1 MDNTVTPVAN
11 WFAGGEHIYLIIA
24 GWEDGRDSCTLVV
37 SGLQRSERNF
47 AENFES
53 ILKKSMRGKFKLRR
67 LEDGR
72 DSF

>member
-37 SGLQRSERNF
+37 SGLQRDQNEISP
-47 AENFES
+47 NFES
-53 ILKKSMRGKFKLRR
+53 IFEKIDERKI
-67 LEDGR
+67 
-72 DSF
+72 